1 MRTLKEMMYILSKKE
16 KVGFILL
23 FFGMLLSSFLEVFGL
38 AILVPVVSIVAYP
51 ETAMQSSWYLQLFSR
66 VFCIASDDTK
76 TLLIGFVVFIAA
88 VYVLKAAYFFF
99 FNWWQRKFIATFS
112 RRLSIGLFENYLYQ
126 PYEFHVYHNT
136 SELIS
141 RATYDVGNFV
151 GGLNMVLSTV
161 SDILF
166 AAIVFIYLMIKE
178 PIITLIIFAGLG
190 AVSVFL
196 NWLFRKKARAYGREG
211 AIVNAKQLKAIKE
224 GLSGIKETKIA
235 GREPY
240 FISAYNSTMKQA
252 QALTIRRSIIEI
264 IPRTAVEALG
274 MIGMLL
280 GLMVYYLLGTPP
292 EKILNTF
299 TLLAISTVKLL
310 PYVTRIASQLNS
322 FRAAS
327 WSIHRVTEDLQLMKE
342 VPVDT
347 SPAERTAIPFLREIA
362 IADVVFKY
370 KSGSDPVLQ
379 GVSAT
384 IPKGQS
390 VAFCGRSGAGKTTT
404 IDVLLGLLKPQEGQ
418 VTCDGLDV
426 STNLNGW
433 HENLAYVPQDIYLV
447 DDTIRA
453 NVAFGYAANEVK
465 DEDVWRA
472 LDKAQLGDFIRGL
485 PNGLATQ
492 IGEKGVRLSG
502 GQRQRIGIAR
512 ALYRDT
518 PILILDEA
526 TSALDFETEAEILR
540 SVEGLKGEKTLV
552 IITHRLG
559 TIENCDYIYKIEN
572 NQILLVKSPSESGA
586 ANA

>member
-1 MRTLKEMMYILSKKE
+1 MRTLKEMMFILSKRE
-16 KVGFILL
+16 KLGFVAL
-23 FFGMLLSSFLEVFGL
+23 FFGMVLSSFLEVIGL
-38 AILVPVVSIVAYP
+38 AILVPVVNIVAYP
-51 ETAMQSSWYLQLFSR
+51 ETALQHSWYLRLFVEVFHIAPEDTR
-66 VFCIASDDTK
+66 V
-76 TLLIGFVVFIAA
+76 LLVTFVIFIAF

-99 FNWWQRKFIATFS
+99 FNWWQRKFIASFS

-141 RATYDVGNFV
+141 RATYDVGEFV
-151 GGLNMVLSTV
+151 SGLNMVLSTI

-166 AAIVFIYLMIKE
+166 ATIVFIYLMISE

-190 AVSVFL
+190 VAAVYL
-196 NWLFRKKARAYGREG
+196 NWLFRKKARAYGREA
-211 AIVNAKQLKAIKE
+211 AIVNAKQLKAIRE

-240 FISAYNSTMKQA
+240 FINEYNSTMKESQN
-252 QALTIRRSIIEI
+252 LSIRRSILEI

-280 GLMVYYLLGTPP
+280 GLMVYYLIGTPS
-292 EKILNTF
+292 EQILNTF
-299 TLLAISTVKLL
+299 TLLAIATVKLL
-310 PYVTRIASQLNS
+310 PYVTRIASQLNA
-322 FRAAS
+322 FRSAS
-327 WSIHRVTEDLQLMKE
+327 WSIHRVTEDLHLIRE
-342 VPVDT
+342 IPVDT
-347 SPAERTAIPFLREIA
+347 SKQERVAIPFERQIEVRN
-362 IADVVFKY
+362 VVFKY
-370 KSGSDPVLQ
+370 RSGTDPVLQ
-379 GVSAT
+379 GVSAS
-384 IPKGQS
+384 IPKGMS

-404 IDVLLGLLKPQEGQ
+404 IDVLLGLLKPQEGA
-418 VTCDGLDV
+418 VSCDGLNV
-426 STNLNGW
+426 LENLNGW

-453 NVAFGYAANEVK
+453 NVAFGYTYDEIK

-472 LDKAQLGDFIRGL
+472 LDKAQLGDFVRELPDGL
-485 PNGLATQ
+485 RTK

-526 TSALDFETEAEILR
+526 TSALDYETEGEILK
-540 SVEGLKGEKTLV
+540 SVEGLRGEKTLI
-552 IITHRLG
+552 IITHRLN
-559 TIENCDYIYKIEN
+559 TIQNCDKIYEIKDN
-572 NQILLVKSPSESGA
+572 KMTCVKGGA
-586 ANA
+586 

>member
-1 MRTLKEMMYILSKKE
+1 MMYILSKRE
-16 KVGFILL
+16 KLGFIAL
-23 FFGMLLSSFLEVFGL
+23 FFGMILSSFLEVFGL
-38 AILVPVVSIVAYP
+38 AILVPVVNIVAYP
-51 ETAMQSSWYLQLFSR
+51 ETALQNSWYLQLFAR
-66 VFCIASDDTK
+66 IFRIGPDNLK
-76 TLLIGFVVFIAA
+76 LLLVSFVVFIAI

-99 FNWWQRKFIATFS
+99 FNWWQRKFIAVFS

-141 RATYDVGNFV
+141 RVTYDVSGFV
-151 GGLNMVLSTV
+151 DGLNTVLGTV

-166 AAIVFIYLMIKE
+166 ALIVFIYLMISE

-190 AVSVFL
+190 LVSVFL

-211 AIVNAKQLKAIKE
+211 EIINAKQLKAIEE

-240 FISAYNSTMKQA
+240 FVGAYNSTMKRSQN
-252 QALTIRRSIIEI
+252 LSIRRSVIEI
-264 IPRTAVEALG
+264 VPRTAVEALG

-280 GLMVYYLLGTPP
+280 GLLVYFLIGTPP
-292 EKILNTF
+292 EKILTTF

-310 PYVTRIASQLNS
+310 PYVTRIAAQLNA
-322 FRAAS
+322 FRGAA
-327 WSIHRVTEDLQLMKE
+327 WCIHRVTEDLHLIKE

-347 SPAERTAIPFLREIA
+347 LGRKRIAIPFEKEIK
-362 IADVVFKY
+362 INDVVFQY
-370 KSGSDPVLQ
+370 KSGTDPVLQ
-379 GVSAT
+379 GVRAS
-384 IPKGQS
+384 ISKGQS

-404 IDVLLGLLKPQEGQ
+404 IDVLLGLLKPQQGS
-418 VTCDGLDV
+418 VTCDGFNVADD
-426 STNLNGW
+426 LNGW
-433 HENLAYVPQDIYLV
+433 HENLAYVPQDIYLI

-453 NVAFGYAANEVK
+453 NVAFGFVASEIN

-472 LDKAQLGDFIRGL
+472 LDKAQLGDFVRGL
-485 PNGLATQ
+485 PNGLQTQ

-512 ALYRDT
+512 ALFRNT

-526 TSALDFETEAEILR
+526 TSALDYETEGEILK
-540 SVEGLKGEKTLV
+540 SVEGLKGAKTLI
-552 IITHRLG
+552 IITHRLN
-559 TIENCDYIYKIEN
+559 TIEGCDKIYEIKDNKMTCIKGQE
-572 NQILLVKSPSESGA
+572 
-586 ANA
+586 

>member
-1 MRTLKEMMYILSKKE
+1 MRTLKEMMFILSKRE
-16 KVGFILL
+16 KLGFVAL
-23 FFGMLLSSFLEVFGL
+23 FFGMLLSSFLEVIGL
-38 AILVPVVSIVAYP
+38 AILVPVVNIVAYP
-51 ETAMQSSWYLQLFSR
+51 ETALQNSWYLQLFVR
-66 VFCIASDDTK
+66 VFNIAPEDTRV
-76 TLLIGFVVFIAA
+76 LLVSFVVFIAI

-141 RATYDVGNFV
+141 RATYDVGGFV
-151 GGLNMVLSTV
+151 GGLNTVLSTI

-166 AAIVFIYLMIKE
+166 AAIVFIYLMVSE
-178 PIITLIIFAGLG
+178 PVITLIIFAGLG
-190 AVSVFL
+190 VASVFL

-240 FISAYNSTMKQA
+240 FIDVYNSTMKEA
-252 QALTIRRSIIEI
+252 QNLSIRRSIIEI

-280 GLMVYYLLGTPP
+280 GLMVYYLIGTPS
-292 EKILNTF
+292 EQILNTF

-310 PYVTRIASQLNS
+310 PYVTRIASQLNA
-322 FRAAS
+322 FRGAS
-327 WSIHRVTEDLQLMKE
+327 WSIHRVTEDLRLIRE

-347 SPAERTAIPFLREIA
+347 SKRERVAIPFENQIEISN
-362 IADVVFKY
+362 VVFKY
-370 KSGSDPVLQ
+370 KSGTDPVLQ
-379 GVSAT
+379 GVSAL
-384 IPKGQS
+384 IPKGKS

-404 IDVLLGLLKPQEGQ
+404 IDVLLGLLKPQEGA
-418 VTCDGLDV
+418 VTCDGLSV
-426 STNLNGW
+426 VENLNGW

-453 NVAFGYAANEVK
+453 NVAFGYSASEVV

-472 LDKAQLGDFIRGL
+472 LDKAQLGDFVRELPDGL
-485 PNGLATQ
+485 KTQ

-526 TSALDFETEAEILR
+526 TSALDYETEGEILK
-540 SVEGLKGEKTLV
+540 SVEGLRGEKTLI
-552 IITHRLG
+552 IITHRLN
-559 TIENCDYIYKIEN
+559 TIQNCDKIYEIKDN
-572 NQILLVKSPSESGA
+572 KMTCVKGGA
-586 ANA
+586 

>member
-1 MRTLKEMMYILSKKE
+1 MFILSKRE
-16 KVGFILL
+16 KLGFVAL
-23 FFGMLLSSFLEVFGL
+23 FFGMLFSSFLEVIGL
-38 AILVPVVSIVAYP
+38 AILVPVVNIVAYP
-51 ETAMQSSWYLQLFSR
+51 DTALQNSWYLQ
-66 VFCIASDDTK
+66 VFVKIFGINPNDTRA
-76 TLLIGFVVFIAA
+76 LLVSFVVFIAF

-99 FNWWQRKFIATFS
+99 FNWWQRKFIASFS

-141 RATYDVGNFV
+141 HATYDVNGFV
-151 GGLNMVLSTV
+151 GGLNIVLSTV

-166 AAIVFIYLMIKE
+166 ATIVFIYLMVSE
-178 PIITLIIFAGLG
+178 PVITLIIFAGLG
-190 AVSVFL
+190 VASVFL
-196 NWLFRKKARAYGREG
+196 NWLFRKKARAYGREA

-240 FISAYNSTMKQA
+240 FINAYNSTMKQA
-252 QALTIRRSIIEI
+252 QNLSIRRSIIEI

-274 MIGMLL
+274 MIGMLI
-280 GLMVYYLLGTPP
+280 GLMVYYLIGTPS
-292 EKILNTF
+292 EQILNTF
-299 TLLAISTVKLL
+299 TLLAIATVKLL
-310 PYVTRIASQLNS
+310 PYVTRIAAQLNA
-322 FRAAS
+322 FRSAS
-327 WSIHRVTEDLQLMKE
+327 WSIHRVSEDLHLIKE

-347 SPAERTAIPFLREIA
+347 SAKDRLAIPFERGVNIT
-362 IADVVFKY
+362 DVVFMY
-370 KSGSDPVLQ
+370 KSGTEPVLQ
-379 GVSAT
+379 HVSAS
-384 IPKGQS
+384 IPKGKS

-404 IDVLLGLLKPQEGQ
+404 IDVLLGLLKPQEGL
-418 VTCDGLDV
+418 VSCDGLDI

-453 NVAFGYAANEVK
+453 NVAFGYDASEVK

-472 LDKAQLGDFIRGL
+472 LDKAQLGDFVRGL
-485 PNGLATQ
+485 PDGLKTQ

-526 TSALDFETEAEILR
+526 TSALDYETEEEILK

-572 NQILLVKSPSESGA
+572 NQILLVKSPIESGA

>member
-1 MRTLKEMMYILSKKE
+1 MMFILSKRE
-16 KVGFILL
+16 KLGFVAL
-23 FFGMLLSSFLEVFGL
+23 FFGMLFSSFLEVFGL
-38 AILVPVVSIVAYP
+38 AILVPVVNIVAYP
-51 ETAMQSSWYLQLFSR
+51 DTAMQNSWYLRFFSR
-66 VFCIASDDTK
+66 VFGIPSDDTK
-76 TLLIGFVVFIAA
+76 TLLISFVIFIAA

-99 FNWWQRKFIATFS
+99 FNWWQRKFIASFS

-141 RATYDVGNFV
+141 RATYDVGGFV
-151 GGLNMVLSTV
+151 GGLNIVLSTL

-166 AAIVFIYLMIKE
+166 TIVVFIYLMISE
-178 PIITLIIFAGLG
+178 PLITLLIFAGLG
-190 AVSVFL
+190 TASVFL

-211 AIVNAKQLKAIKE
+211 AIINAKQLKAIKE

-235 GREPY
+235 GREAY
-240 FISAYNSTMKQA
+240 FVEAYNSTMKQA
-252 QALTIRRSIIEI
+252 QNLSIKQSIIGI
-264 IPRTAVEALG
+264 VPRTTVEALG
-274 MIGMLL
+274 MIGMLI
-280 GLMVYYLLGTPP
+280 GLMVYYLVGTPP
-292 EKILNTF
+292 EKILSTF

-310 PYVTRIASQLNS
+310 PYITRIAAQLNA
-322 FRAAS
+322 FRGAS
-327 WSIHRVTEDLQLMKE
+327 WSIHRVTEDLHLIKE

-347 SPAERTAIPFLREIA
+347 SAKGRVAIPFNSAVA
-362 IADVVFKY
+362 ITNVVFRY
-370 KSGSDPVLQ
+370 KSGTNPVLQ
-379 GVSAT
+379 GVSAS
-384 IPKGQS
+384 IPKGRS

-404 IDVLLGLLKPQEGQ
+404 IDVLLGLLKPQAGS
-418 VTCDGLDV
+418 VTCDGLDI
-426 STNLNGW
+426 SANLNGW

-453 NVAFGYAANEVK
+453 NVAFGYGANEIR
-465 DEDVWRA
+465 DDDVWQA

-485 PNGLATQ
+485 PDGLNTQ

-526 TSALDFETEAEILR
+526 TSALDFETEAEILK

-572 NQILLVKSPSESGA
+572 NQIIMVKSPTLSGA
-586 ANA
+586 SDS

>member
-1 MRTLKEMMYILSKKE
+1 MRTLKEMMYILSRRE
-16 KVGFILL
+16 KLGFVAL

-38 AILVPVVSIVAYP
+38 AILVPVVNIVAYP
-51 ETAMQSSWYLQLFSR
+51 ETALQNSWYLQLFAR
-66 VFCIASDDTK
+66 IFRIGSDNLK
-76 TLLIGFVVFIAA
+76 LLLVSFVIFIAI

-141 RATYDVGNFV
+141 RATYDVSGFV
-151 GGLNMVLSTV
+151 GGLNTVLSTI

-166 AAIVFIYLMIKE
+166 ALIVFIYLMISE

-190 AVSVFL
+190 IVSVFL
-196 NWLFRKKARAYGREG
+196 NWLFRKKARAYGRER
-211 AIVNAKQLKAIKE
+211 AIINARQLKAIKE

-240 FISAYNSTMKQA
+240 FVNAYNSTMKQS
-252 QALTIRRSIIEI
+252 QNLSIRQSVIEI

-274 MIGMLL
+274 MIGMLI
-280 GLMVYYLLGTPP
+280 GLMVYYLIDTPP

-310 PYVTRIASQLNS
+310 PYVTRIASQLNA
-322 FRAAS
+322 FRGAS
-327 WSIHRVTEDLQLMKE
+327 WCIHRVTEDLHLMKE

-347 SPAERTAIPFLREIA
+347 SERNRVAIPFENEIT
-362 IADVVFKY
+362 INNVVFKY
-370 KSGSDPVLQ
+370 RSGTDPVLQ
-379 GVSAT
+379 GVNAS
-384 IPKGQS
+384 IPKGKS

-404 IDVLLGLLKPQEGQ
+404 IDVLLGLLKPQEGS
-418 VTCDGLDV
+418 VTCDGLNVVDD
-426 STNLNGW
+426 LNGW

-465 DEDVWRA
+465 DADVWAA
-472 LDKAQLGDFIRGL
+472 LDKAQLGDFVRGL
-485 PNGLATQ
+485 PDGLKTQ

-512 ALYRDT
+512 ALYRNT

-526 TSALDFETEAEILR
+526 TSALDYETEGEILK
-540 SVEGLKGEKTLV
+540 SVEGLKGEKTLI
-552 IITHRLG
+552 IITHRLN
-559 TIENCDYIYKIEN
+559 TIENCDKIYEIKDNKMTCI
-572 NQILLVKSPSESGA
+572 KGGA
-586 ANA
+586 